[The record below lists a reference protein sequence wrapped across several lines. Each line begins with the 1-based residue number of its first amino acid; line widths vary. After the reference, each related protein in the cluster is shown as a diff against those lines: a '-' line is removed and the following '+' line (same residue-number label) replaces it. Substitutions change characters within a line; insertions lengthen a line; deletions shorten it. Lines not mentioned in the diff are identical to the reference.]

1 MQARKLLG
9 SERRCLRHCV
19 EAFGQIASGS
29 FPEILQ
35 KCHTDLGIRSLW
47 YRLGSLKLPA
57 AVSLPSF
64 SRPQLINRGEI
75 LSVNLHLSPVATNLP
90 ERKLRAS
97 AAANN
102 RLDKPS
108 GGPQI
113 ALLIA
118 GIWKVLRLLSAPG
131 EPYARGYSIVFKV
144 GWRRGSL
151 LSFSTL
157 LRQRVVGWTTA
168 LCKTATLLIQPQTR
182 HHCQAVSS
190 LCHFDKRV
198 SMLFHSPRIVTLC
211 LCINSVTDTDS
222 PVFPRP

>member
-1 MQARKLLG
+1 M
-9 SERRCLRHCV
+9 
-19 EAFGQIASGS
+19 AFGQIASGS

-35 KCHTDLGIRSLW
+35 KCHTDLGIKSLW

-64 SRPQLINRGEI
+64 SSPQLINRGEI

-90 ERKLRAS
+90 EMKLRAS

-108 GGPQI
+108 GGGGGPQI

-131 EPYARGYSIVFKV
+131 EPYARCYSIVYDQSGLEKGEFAQ
-144 GWRRGSL
+144 
-151 LSFSTL
+151 F
-157 LRQRVVGWTTA
+157 
-168 LCKTATLLIQPQTR
+168 
-182 HHCQAVSS
+182 
-190 LCHFDKRV
+190 
-198 SMLFHSPRIVTLC
+198 
-211 LCINSVTDTDS
+211 
-222 PVFPRP
+222 